1 MDMSARLFERKT
13 RLGLITV
20 LSLVSIVALFSLPPL
35 PLAAGY
41 HSFADGRTF
50 LGIPNCFDV
59 LSNIPFMV
67 AGVLGLVWLL
77 HPSSNSSFMFQSE
90 RLPYF
95 IFFTGVTLTGF
106 GSFWYHL
113 DPNDERLP
121 WDLLPMTCCFT
132 AMIGAVFMER
142 ISVSAGRTLL
152 LPLLVLGIAS
162 VAYWYA
168 TEAHGHGDYRFYL
181 FVQFYSPALIAV
193 IIALFP
199 SRYTHTNYLVGAF
212 FLFVLAKLF
221 ELFDSQIYSAT
232 QVISGHTLKHITAGV
247 ACYWI
252 LLMLQRRRPIQ
263 PLHGPSPL
271 GRFP

>member
-1 MDMSARLFERKT
+1 MDISARLFERQT
-13 RLGLITV
+13 RLGLITG
-20 LSLVSIVALFSLPPL
+20 LSLVSIVALFFLPPL
-35 PLAAGY
+35 PLAADY
-41 HSFADGRTF
+41 HSFADGRTL
-50 LGIPNCFDV
+50 LGIPNCFNV
-59 LSNIPFMV
+59 LSNIPFIV
-67 AGVLGLVWLL
+67 AGVLGLAWLL
-77 HPSSNSSFMFQSE
+77 HPSSNSSFMFPSE

-106 GSFWYHL
+106 GSLWYHL

-132 AMIGAVFMER
+132 AMISAVVMER

-181 FVQFYSPALIAV
+181 FVQFYSPVLLAG

-199 SRYTHTNYLVGAF
+199 PRYTHIHYLVGAF
-212 FLFVLAKLF
+212 VLFVLAKLF
-221 ELFDSQIYSAT
+221 ELFDRQIYSST
-232 QVISGHTLKHITAGV
+232 QVISGHTLKHITAGI

-263 PLHGPSPL
+263 PLHGPSSL
-271 GRFP
+271 GRFL